1 MDETSSLYPNL
12 SYQKSVRI
20 SIASFPLV
28 IGAPIGITSANFSF
42 TFSITTGI
50 VKKILKITRIKRTNI
65 IRLLC

>member
-20 SIASFPLV
+20 SIASFALV